1 MYLGKGIESLEGLQY
16 MANLEAFELHESNV
30 KDISPISSLKIKT
43 MKLYLNPIENIA
55 PISQLEKLQFLTLRD
70 NKISD
75 LTPLSQ
81 LKK

>member
-1 MYLGKGIESLEGLQY
+1 
-16 MANLEAFELHESNV
+16 
-30 KDISPISSLKIKT
+30 

>member
-1 MYLGKGIESLEGLQY
+1 
-16 MANLEAFELHESNV
+16 
-30 KDISPISSLKIKT
+30 

-81 LKK
+81 LKKVKVLDLIEMKSRILSRYFQWTL